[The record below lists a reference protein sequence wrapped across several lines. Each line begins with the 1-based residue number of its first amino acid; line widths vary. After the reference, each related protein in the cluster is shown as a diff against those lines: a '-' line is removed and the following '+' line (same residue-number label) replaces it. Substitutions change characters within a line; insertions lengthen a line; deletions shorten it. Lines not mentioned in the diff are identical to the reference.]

1 MTTSLTPLTRAGFTA
16 AVRAALRPGATVALG
31 DGVGVL
37 RCLDDG
43 GSVGAA
49 LSGAASEVGSGRLV
63 LGWLPAPIDGLDA
76 DAFAEVVA
84 LMPGWGV
91 RDVLRSPKARFL
103 PTRLAAIPA
112 LLADVLRPDV
122 LLTRVVRR
130 DGLLH
135 LSTEVSW
142 QREVINSG
150 TYTLAVVDTSAP
162 AADAG
167 PALDP
172 SRVKVLGAVGTGPV
186 RVPEREPEP
195 IHDALA
201 DTVLKLVPEG
211 ARIQYGPGQLG
222 TALLRRTQ
230 VSLHIDTGLLTDAV
244 VDLDRRGLLAGT
256 PSATYLLGSDALYDW
271 ADGRPILHGLD
282 YTHDL
287 TRLSRGTPLVAVNTA
302 IEIDQYGQI
311 NVEGVGDKVIGG
323 IGGHPDYCA
332 AARMSS
338 GGLSIIAVPTR
349 VSGRSPL
356 VEQLS
361 RPASTPA
368 YDVDVIVT
376 ESGHVDLRAADWLE
390 RRSLITELF
399 TE

>member
-1 MTTSLTPLTRAGFTA
+1 M
-16 AVRAALRPGATVALG
+16 TVALG
-31 DGVGVL
+31 DGVGAL
-37 RCLDDG
+37 RCTDDG
-43 GSVGAA
+43 ASIGAA
-49 LSGAASEVGSGRLV
+49 LSAAAGEVGSVRLV
-63 LGWLPAPIDGLDA
+63 LGWLPAPVDGLDA
-76 DAFAEVVA
+76 DAFADVVA

-91 RDVLRSPKARFL
+91 REVLRSPTARFL

-122 LLTRVVRR
+122 LLTRLVSR
-130 DGLLH
+130 DGLLRFG
-135 LSTEVSW
+135 TEVSW
-142 QREVINSG
+142 QREVINGG
-150 TYTLAVVDTSAP
+150 TRTLAVIDTSAP
-162 AADAG
+162 AADAE
-167 PALDP
+167 PPLDP
-172 SRVKVLGAVGTGPV
+172 SAVEVLGTVSGGPV

-201 DTVLKLVPEG
+201 DAVLRLLPEG

-222 TALLRRTQ
+222 TALLRRAQ
-230 VSLHIDTGLLTDAV
+230 VPLHIDTGLLTDAV

-256 PSATYLLGSDALYDW
+256 PSATYLLGSESLYDW
-271 ADGRPILHGLD
+271 ADGRPILRGLD
-282 YTHDL
+282 YSHDL
-287 TRLSRGTPLVAVNTA
+287 TRLSRGLPLVAANTA

-332 AARMSS
+332 AARMSR

-349 VSGRSPL
+349 VNGRSPL

-368 YDVDVIVT
+368 HDVDLIVT
-376 ESGHVDLRAADWLE
+376 ESGHVDLRAADWSQ
-390 RRSLITELF
+390 RRALIAELF
-399 TE
+399 AE

>member
-1 MTTSLTPLTRAGFTA
+1 LTA
-16 AVRAALRPGATVALG
+16 AGLTAGLRAALRPGMTIALG
-31 DGVGVL
+31 DGVGAL

-49 LSGAASEVGSGRLV
+49 LSAAASEVGSVRLV

-91 RDVLRSPKARFL
+91 REVLRSPKARFL

-112 LLADVLRPDV
+112 LLADVLWPDV
-122 LLTRVVRR
+122 LVTRLVRR
-130 DGLLH
+130 GGLLH
-135 LSTEVSW
+135 FGTEVSW
-142 QREVINSG
+142 QRAVIDNR
-150 TYTLAVVDTSAP
+150 TRTLAVIDTSAP
-162 AADAG
+162 AAAAK
-167 PALDP
+167 PRLDP
-172 SRVKVLGAVGTGPV
+172 SDVEVLGTVGGGPL
-186 RVPEREPEP
+186 RVPQREPEP

-201 DTVLKLVPEG
+201 DAVLRMLPEG

-222 TALLRRTQ
+222 TALLRRAR
-230 VSLHIDTGLLTDAV
+230 VPLHIDTGLLTDAV
-244 VDLDRRGLLAGT
+244 VDLDQRGLLAGT
-256 PSATYLLGSDALYDW
+256 PSATYLLGSDSLYDW

-287 TRLSRGTPLVAVNTA
+287 TRLSRGAPLVAVNTA

-311 NVEGVGDKVIGG
+311 NVEGLGDKVIGG

-332 AARMSS
+332 AARMSH

-349 VSGRSPL
+349 VNGRSPL
-356 VEQLS
+356 VDQLS

-368 YDVDVIVT
+368 HDVDVIAT
-376 ESGHVDLRAADWLE
+376 ESGHVDLRAADWSQ
-390 RRSLITELF
+390 RRALIAELF
-399 TE
+399 R

>member
-1 MTTSLTPLTRAGFTA
+1 MTAGLTAADFTA
-16 AVRAALRPGATVALG
+16 ALRAALRPGMTVALG
-31 DGVGVL
+31 DGVGAL
-37 RCLDDG
+37 RCVDDG

-49 LSGAASEVGSGRLV
+49 LSAAASEVGSVRLV
-63 LGWLPAPIDGLDA
+63 LGWLPAPVDGLDA
-76 DAFAEVVA
+76 EAFAEVVA

-91 RDVLRSPKARFL
+91 REVLRSPKARFL

-122 LLTRVVRR
+122 LLTRLVRR
-130 DGLLH
+130 GGLLQFG
-135 LSTEVSW
+135 TEVSW
-142 QREVINSG
+142 QRAVIDSG
-150 TYTLAVVDTSAP
+150 TRTLAVIDTSAP
-162 AADAG
+162 AADAE

-172 SRVKVLGAVGTGPV
+172 SGVEVLGTVGSGPV
-186 RVPEREPEP
+186 RVPQREPEP

-201 DTVLKLVPEG
+201 DAVLQLLPED

-222 TALLRRTQ
+222 TALLRRAQ
-230 VSLHIDTGLLTDAV
+230 VPLHIDTGLLTDAV

-256 PSATYLLGSDALYDW
+256 PSATYLLGSDSLYDW
-271 ADGRPILHGLD
+271 ADGRPILRGLD

-287 TRLSRGTPLVAVNTA
+287 TRLSRGLPLVAVNTA
-302 IEIDQYGQI
+302 VEIDRYGQI
-311 NVEGVGDKVIGG
+311 NVEGLGDKVIGG

-349 VSGRSPL
+349 VNGRSPL

-368 YDVDVIVT
+368 HDVDLIVT
-376 ESGHVDLRAADWLE
+376 ESGHVDLRAADWSQ
-390 RRSLITELF
+390 RRALIAELF
-399 TE
+399 AE